1 MTVTVSQTQSITTM
15 IMMAYQMTLIQ
26 TSLIM
31 IMTELMMQKITTT
44 MVMELMTKKKLLMET
59 QTPIS
64 MITTMTVYPTM

>member
-44 MVMELMTKKKLLMET
+44 MVELF
-59 QTPIS
+59 S
-64 MITTMTVYPTM
+64 

>member
-64 MITTMTVYPTM
+64 TITTMTVYPTM

>member
-31 IMTELMMQKITTT
+31 IMMELMMQKITTT

-64 MITTMTVYPTM
+64 TITTMTVYPTM

>member
-44 MVMELMTKKKLLMET
+44 MVMELMTNKKLLMET

-64 MITTMTVYPTM
+64 TITTMTVYPTM